1 MIKVNV
7 IVDNNIWKK
16 YVKNPENYLKKK
28 IKKIEKNNFFKK
40 ISFELSILL
49 TDNKKIKKLNNKYRK
64 KDKSTDV
71 LSFPHY
77 QKKEIKNLLKKKLEF
92 YLGDIAI
99 NIQKIDCKK
108 NEQDVKKK
116 LNILWIHGLLHLMG
130 YRHKTNKDYK
140 KMQSLEKK
148 LLSFIY

>member
-49 TDNKKIKKLNNKYRK
+49 TDNKKIKKLNNEFRK
-64 KDKSTDV
+64 KNKSTDV

-92 YLGDIAI
+92 YLGDIAV

-108 NEQDVKKK
+108 NEQNVKKK

-148 LLSFIY
+148 FLSLI

>member
-49 TDNKKIKKLNNKYRK
+49 TDNKKIKKLNNKFRK
-64 KDKSTDV
+64 KNKSTDV
-71 LSFPHY
+71 LSFPYY

-92 YLGDIAI
+92 YLGDIAV

-108 NEQDVKKK
+108 NEQNVKKK

>member
-16 YVKNPENYLKKK
+16 NIKNPENYLKKK

-40 ISFELSILL
+40 ISFDLSILL
-49 TDNKKIKKLNNKYRK
+49 TENKKIKKLNNKYRK

>member
-49 TDNKKIKKLNNKYRK
+49 TDNKKIKKLNNKFRK
-64 KDKSTDV
+64 KNKSTDV
-71 LSFPHY
+71 LSFPYY

-92 YLGDIAI
+92 YLGDIAV

-108 NEQDVKKK
+108 NEQNVKKK

-148 LLSFIY
+148 FLSLI

>member
-16 YVKNPENYLKKK
+16 NIKNPENYLKKK

-40 ISFELSILL
+40 IRFELSILL
-49 TDNKKIKKLNNKYRK
+49 TENKKIKKLNNKYRK

-92 YLGDIAI
+92 YLGDIAV

-108 NEQDVKKK
+108 NEQNVKKK

-148 LLSFIY
+148 FLSLI

>member
-49 TDNKKIKKLNNKYRK
+49 TDNKKIKKLNNKFIK
-64 KDKSTDV
+64 KNKSTDV
-71 LSFPHY
+71 LSFPYY

-92 YLGDIAI
+92 YLGDIAV

-108 NEQDVKKK
+108 NEQNVKKK

-148 LLSFIY
+148 FLSLI

>member
-49 TDNKKIKKLNNKYRK
+49 TDNKKIKKLNNKFRK
-64 KDKSTDV
+64 KNKSTDV

-92 YLGDIAI
+92 YLGDIAV

-108 NEQDVKKK
+108 NEQNVKKK

-148 LLSFIY
+148 FLSLI

>member
-16 YVKNPENYLKKK
+16 NIKNPENYLKKK

>member
-16 YVKNPENYLKKK
+16 NIKNPENYLKKK

-49 TDNKKIKKLNNKYRK
+49 TENKKIKKLNNKYRK

>member
-16 YVKNPENYLKKK
+16 NIKNPENYLKKK

-49 TDNKKIKKLNNKYRK
+49 TDNKKIKKLNNKFRK
-64 KDKSTDV
+64 KNKSTDV

-92 YLGDIAI
+92 YLGDIAV

-108 NEQDVKKK
+108 NEQNVKKK

-148 LLSFIY
+148 FLSLI